1 MEAQNEE
8 DFRAQVSPFG
18 GGMDWLEVRLPQLV
32 TFRPRVTEAI
42 AAYRDGGRSPFR
54 TSPNYAAVVDLRPFD
69 IADAFLH
76 LSKKG
81 RGEQTHKVQM
91 IGTGQF
97 SMREHLA
104 HLESIVDT
112 DLLALQPM
120 RTDLTVDLP
129 AITVDWVL
137 NHAAV
142 EKKRFIA
149 ELGKAERAAS
159 VDYMTLGRRHVETIY
174 CGKRPN
180 CFRVYDKI
188 AERMAAWAR
197 EFRGWHPPE
206 PRFPDWCKRMAGDDL
221 ESVRAHFLIALDAWE
236 RKVAAKGPKPSFREF
251 CGMNESDVLTRFE
264 RQIGAQQVGK
274 IAGRDKRPL
283 FGSLRDLRAN
293 LAEFNPFEAVS
304 FMAGQR
310 EPALPDGSNYSGV
323 VYMAGLEFRRRVLAD
338 GRQRAEAWVHSIANG
353 HGKKL
358 LRDLAPFYP
367 SSTDGAGV
375 SSSELYER
383 YRDAITKQL
392 AA

>member
-1 MEAQNEE
+1 MEAQNEG

-32 TFRPRVTEAI
+32 TFRTRVAEAI
-42 AAYRDGGRSPFR
+42 APYRDGERRAFRS
-54 TSPNYAAVVDLRPFD
+54 SPNYAAVVDLRRFD

-76 LSKKG
+76 LVKKG
-81 RGEQTHKVQM
+81 TGEHTHKVQM
-91 IGTGQF
+91 IGSGHY
-97 SMREHLA
+97 SMREHIG

-112 DLLALQPM
+112 DPLALQPM

-129 AITVDWVL
+129 GVTVGWVL
-137 NHAAV
+137 DHASV
-142 EKKRFIA
+142 ERKRFTA
-149 ELGKAERAAS
+149 EIGKPERAES
-159 VDYMTLGRRHVETIY
+159 DVYMTLGRREVETIY
-174 CGKRPN
+174 SGKRPN
-180 CFRVYDKI
+180 CYRVYDKT
-188 AERMAAWAR
+188 AERRAAWAR
-197 EFRGWHPPE
+197 EFRGWHPAE
-206 PRFPDWCKRMAGDDL
+206 PRLSDWCKRMADDPD
-221 ESVRAHFLIALDAWE
+221 SVRAHFLLEHDAWE

-274 IAGRDKRPL
+274 IAGRDRQPL
-283 FGSLRDLRAN
+283 FGTLRDLRAN
-293 LAEFNPFEAVS
+293 VAEFNPFAPVS
-304 FMAGQR
+304 FIAGQR
-310 EPALPDGSNYSGV
+310 EPALPDGSNYSGS

-338 GRQRAEAWVHSIANG
+338 GRQRAEAFVHSIANG

-367 SSTDGAGV
+367 SSSDGAGV
-375 SSSELYER
+375 SASELYER